1 MQCKIWQPIGRCA
14 WAQAISAGSRLTLRG
29 QFLSQ
34 AMEKPFWEQRGS
46 AEEEFVARSMMR
58 RGRDF
63 GRRQPENERAG
74 VGAGAGHAVTNGSCG
89 AFIHQAPGGGATA
102 QSQLWAGPLAVITPR
117 RCPYVVRDVTHR
129 RSHSHKTD
137 RPESPRRK
145 CRHRRARD
153 SAAPVPSS
161 VTLRGNK
168 KNNNNSD
175 DDDDD
180 DDIMKVSSIDGRRLR
195 RIIRKESASCLV
207 VDCRPYFS
215 FTSSSVRGSVNVN
228 LNSVVVRRSRGGPV
242 PLQFVIPDERALLR
256 LREGSISAIVA
267 LDDRTSHWQKLKKDS
282 VAQIVI
288 NTLSH
293 LASGANICFLKGGY
307 ENFHSQYPELC
318 TEVKTIDQSGTET
331 EKIVNTHC
339 EKLSVLK
346 PDYDQGK
353 PVEILPFL
361 YLGSAYHAS
370 RQDYLSDLHITALLN
385 VSRRDMQPA
394 KGHYDYK
401 WIPVEDNHMADI
413 SSHFQEAIEFIDH
426 VKQSGGK
433 VLVHC
438 EAGISR
444 SPTICMAYIMRT
456 QQLQLDAA
464 FDIIKQRRDVV
475 SPNFSFM
482 GQLLQF
488 ESEVLSM
495 APAHAATPEP
505 ATPCVPES
513 ASFFANDFAATFN
526 TKNFEPSVITLP
538 TSYLQSPVHHQFK
551 LSPITALP

>member
-1 MQCKIWQPIGRCA
+1 
-14 WAQAISAGSRLTLRG
+14 
-29 QFLSQ
+29 
-34 AMEKPFWEQRGS
+34 
-46 AEEEFVARSMMR
+46 
-58 RGRDF
+58 
-63 GRRQPENERAG
+63 
-74 VGAGAGHAVTNGSCG
+74 
-89 AFIHQAPGGGATA
+89 
-102 QSQLWAGPLAVITPR
+102 
-117 RCPYVVRDVTHR
+117 
-129 RSHSHKTD
+129 
-137 RPESPRRK
+137 
-145 CRHRRARD
+145 
-153 SAAPVPSS
+153 
-161 VTLRGNK
+161 
-168 KNNNNSD
+168 
-175 DDDDD
+175 
-180 DDIMKVSSIDGRRLR
+180 MKVTSIDCRRLR
-195 RIIRKESASCLV
+195 KIIRKECASCLI
-207 VDCRPYFS
+207 VDCRPYLS
-215 FTSSSVRGSVNVN
+215 FASSNIEGSINVN

-242 PLQFVIPDERALLR
+242 PLQFVIPDESSLLR
-256 LREGSISAIVA
+256 LREGSISTIIA

-282 VAQIVI
+282 VAQIR
-288 NTLSH
+288 
-293 LASGANICFLKGGY
+293 ANICFLKGGY

-318 TEVKTIDQSGTET
+318 TEVKTLDQSGTET
-331 EKIVNTHC
+331 EKRVSNLSD
-339 EKLSVLK
+339 KLSHRK

-394 KGHYDYK
+394 KGLYDYK
-401 WIPVEDNHMADI
+401 WIPVEDSHMADI
-413 SSHFQEAIEFIDH
+413 SSHFQEAIEFIDN

-456 QQLQLDAA
+456 QQLRLDAA
-464 FDIIKQRRDVV
+464 FDIIKQRRAVI

-505 ATPCVPES
+505 ATPCAPES
-513 ASFFANDFAATFN
+513 ASFFANDFNTTFN
-526 TKNFEPSVITLP
+526 TKTFEPSVFTLP
-538 TSYLQSPVHHQFK
+538 TSCLQSPVHHQFT

>member
-1 MQCKIWQPIGRCA
+1 
-14 WAQAISAGSRLTLRG
+14 
-29 QFLSQ
+29 
-34 AMEKPFWEQRGS
+34 
-46 AEEEFVARSMMR
+46 
-58 RGRDF
+58 
-63 GRRQPENERAG
+63 
-74 VGAGAGHAVTNGSCG
+74 
-89 AFIHQAPGGGATA
+89 
-102 QSQLWAGPLAVITPR
+102 
-117 RCPYVVRDVTHR
+117 
-129 RSHSHKTD
+129 
-137 RPESPRRK
+137 
-145 CRHRRARD
+145 
-153 SAAPVPSS
+153 
-161 VTLRGNK
+161 
-168 KNNNNSD
+168 
-175 DDDDD
+175 
-180 DDIMKVSSIDGRRLR
+180 MKVSSIDGRRLR
-195 RIIRKESASCLV
+195 KIIRKESGSCLI

-215 FTSSSVRGSVNVN
+215 FTNSNIKGSVNVN

-242 PLQFVIPDERALLR
+242 PLQFVIPDERALFR
-256 LREGSISAIVA
+256 LREGSVSAIVA

-331 EKIVNTHC
+331 EKRASSHS
-339 EKLSVLK
+339 EKLSHHK

-385 VSRRDMQPA
+385 VSRRDLQPA

-401 WIPVEDNHMADI
+401 WIPVEDSHMADI
-413 SSHFQEAIEFIDH
+413 SSHFQEAIDRVYWWDPLTDLRVAADH

-456 QQLQLDAA
+456 QRLRLDAA
-464 FDIIKQRRDVV
+464 FDIIKQRRAVI

-488 ESEVLSM
+488 ESEVLST

-505 ATPCVPES
+505 ATPCAPES
-513 ASFFANDFAATFN
+513 ASFFANDFATTFN
-526 TKNFEPSVITLP
+526 TKNFEPSVFTLP
-538 TSYLQSPVHHQFK
+538 TSCLQSPVHHQFK